1 MEPTLQLGVSAQV
14 ITGRNC
20 PKVCQEIPLL
30 ELLCAVTIFFATA
43 YSCRAI
49 GCPHPEGNCA

>member
-30 ELLCAVTIFFATA
+30 ELLCAVTIFLQRHTA
-43 YSCRAI
+43 V
-49 GCPHPEGNCA
+49 EQ